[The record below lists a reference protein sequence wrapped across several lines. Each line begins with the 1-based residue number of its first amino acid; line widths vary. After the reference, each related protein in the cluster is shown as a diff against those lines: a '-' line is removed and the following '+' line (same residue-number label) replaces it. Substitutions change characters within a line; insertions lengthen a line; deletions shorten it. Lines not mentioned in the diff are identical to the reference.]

1 MPLDCIAEDDIPQA
15 SVPVPCSPRRFPSLP
30 KALEQVSRNLPKK
43 GFRSFSHT
51 GIYYPKRSL
60 PEELDADVK
69 CVPKFSALAFG
80 KSKMELAA
88 SQEAQEVSTS
98 ENVLPRACR
107 IRVNIV
113 AVKNLK
119 RRVRDVDV
127 KVAGL
132 KLKVENQSRHSK
144 QISPASE
151 NTLASLCSCPFERL
165 LRWSGSPGAVR
176 QEKQIRVG
184 AIEQDGSVKV
194 NQSFTFD
201 IKDPN
206 NAVLLLHVVSKTRFG
221 GEDSL
226 GISTE
231 VRVADLLDKKGGLI
245 FSPCATLLLCFISGG
260 QDGKTKWYDLFSKT
274 GKRLMPGKVLMD
286 IVAGIAE
293 PEHDISVFLG
303 TWNVGN
309 ARPAVDLSSWLP
321 TKSEHE
327 LLVIGAQEC
336 DYPPRPPFSDCAKD
350 WINSVK
356 SCIGQRYKLVCAVS
370 RSQIRLAAFVRDDAE
385 KAISEMDSGS
395 EATGVGHV
403 VANKGAVCIAFKFWD
418 TDLCFVNSHLAA
430 HMGYCD
436 VRNGNYR
443 EIVENLSIG
452 YQGMDI
458 LSKFH
463 HVFWM
468 GDLNY
473 RLDFENVEERTVSP
487 EKGVW
492 QNVVDQ
498 INAGNYKELLDH
510 DELTR
515 EIAASRAFHGF
526 KEGNI
531 GFAPTFKMIRD
542 TLSSYNEKRLPA
554 WCDRIL
560 CRSFDGCYMR
570 PTSYFSAPEICTS
583 DHKPVGATVSLTAYA
598 LPCLNFDADGRKW
611 HILLT
616 SLEAQGLRSSDIN
629 GFSDPYVSFGGA
641 NLVSEFHSK
650 VKYRTLNPV
659 WDPAKDLPKLVVTAS
674 SLHRLEHEYLM
685 CHVLDYDFTS
695 TNDTLG
701 FGAIPLNGVV
711 AAFKRSPDEV
721 AQFKIELL
729 HRGLPA
735 GILKGGMKLTWEK
748 SLVKQKTS
756 LADSL
761 IVRTLTLRKSF
772 KKTFFAREHF

>member
-1 MPLDCIAEDDIPQA
+1 MDRSSESVLQGSRATMPLDCITEDDIPQA
-15 SVPVPCSPRRFPSLP
+15 SVPVPCSPRRFSSLP

-119 RRVRDVDV
+119 KRVRDVDV

-132 KLKVENQSRHSK
+132 KLKVENQSRHS
-144 QISPASE
+144 
-151 NTLASLCSCPFERL
+151 
-165 LRWSGSPGAVR
+165 
-176 QEKQIRVG
+176 KQIRVG

-231 VRVADLLDKKGGLI
+231 VRVADLLDKKGG
-245 FSPCATLLLCFISGG
+245 G

-309 ARPAVDLSSWLP
+309 ARPAADLSSWLP

-492 QNVVDQ
+492 QKVVDQ

-695 TNDTLG
+695 ANDTL
-701 FGAIPLNGVV
+701 
-711 AAFKRSPDEV
+711 AFFRIRSNS
-721 AQFKIELL
+721 AQWCRCCIQ
-729 HRGLPA
+729 A
-735 GILKGGMKLTWEK
+735 K
-748 SLVKQKTS
+748 SGRSCSV
-756 LADSL
+756 
-761 IVRTLTLRKSF
+761 
-772 KKTFFAREHF
+772 